1 MSRFS
6 LTLAAVLILASSA
19 TVHAQNN
26 IVPIEPL
33 LRNNDQRLVALGA
46 WEMTR
51 RGDDTEI
58 AILQE
63 KVENWDPYQRHR
75 NQNEDRYD
83 AMTVILDTLIQQ
95 GKVVSPAGLTAIAYA
110 FPNQALIL
118 VSRLSFEDAE
128 PLLLSW
134 YENGE
139 VVSRTDLDRDSASRL
154 MFARVSAM
162 IIATKHPQEIAA
174 SVLADSEERLVVS
187 VPNDGFAGMERCLV
201 GCVTTPP
208 WDTCVNE
215 IAGSQQAGW
224 PPIFQYTLS
233 EYKPYESNPNPNLN
247 DPLLIKAGGD
257 IITYRRVK
265 AGRDLHYCHS
275 PSPLTAETR
284 HHLLAQLLGI
294 GDEQMPWGAQ
304 VNVTL
309 PWVNDEQYLRDLSSQ
324 VEAEVTRLKAT
335 ARALYAK
342 GLLTKDEM
350 KSTRP
355 KLSVIVFDDRQPAQ
369 PANLSLPPLH
379 AQDSRTKYRISP
391 WR

>member
-1 MSRFS
+1 MSRSS
-6 LTLAAVLILASSA
+6 LTLAAILILASSVP
-19 TVHAQNN
+19 VHAQDNPA
-26 IVPIEPL
+26 PIEPL
-33 LRNNDQRLVALGA
+33 LRNDDPRLVALGA
-46 WEMTR
+46 WEMAR
-51 RGDDTEI
+51 RDDDTEI

-63 KVENWDPYQRHR
+63 KVESWDSFQRHR

-83 AMTVILDTLIQQ
+83 AMTVILDTLIQRD
-95 GKVVSPAGLTAIAYA
+95 KVVSPAGLTAIAYA

-118 VSRLSFEDAE
+118 ASRLPFEDAE

-139 VVSRTDLDRDSASRL
+139 GVSRADPDRDSANRL
-154 MFARVSAM
+154 MSARVSAM
-162 IIATKHPQEIAA
+162 ILAIKHPQEIAA
-174 SVLADSEERLVVS
+174 SVLADSVERLVVS
-187 VPNDGFAGMERCLV
+187 VPSDGFAGMERCLV

-215 IAGSQQAGW
+215 IAGPQQAGW
-224 PPIFQYTLS
+224 PPIFQYILS
-233 EYKPYESNPNPNLN
+233 EYRPYESNPNPNLN

-275 PSPLTAETR
+275 PSPLSAETR
-284 HHLLAQLLGI
+284 HHLLAQLLGV
-294 GDEQMPWGAQ
+294 GDRQMQWGAQ

-309 PWVNDEQYLRDLSSQ
+309 PWVSDEQYLRYLSSQ
-324 VEAEVTRLKAT
+324 VEAEVAKLQAT
-335 ARALYAK
+335 ARALHAK
-342 GLLTKDEM
+342 GLLTKNEM
-350 KSTRP
+350 ESTRP

-369 PANLSLPPLH
+369 PANLSLPPLPV
-379 AQDSRTKYRISP
+379 QDSRTTYRISP